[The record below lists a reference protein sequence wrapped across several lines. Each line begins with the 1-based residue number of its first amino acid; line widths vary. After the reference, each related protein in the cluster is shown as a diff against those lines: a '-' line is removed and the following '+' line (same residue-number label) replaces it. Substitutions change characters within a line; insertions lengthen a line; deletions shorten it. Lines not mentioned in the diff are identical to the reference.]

1 VFLLAHDATH
11 SFLTG
16 QAQRTFQSFFNLI
29 GLHFPGGGLPFESP
43 VFGIAG
49 YVILRRGRRPCMIF
63 IHEMLNKKKKT

>member
-1 VFLLAHDATH
+1 MTVLQFCDIFSWHC
-11 SFLTG
+11 S
-16 QAQRTFQSFFNLI
+16 QSFFNLI